1 MTFINPQLTLE
12 NDLEMLQNGFEF
24 EVGELDWYL
33 ESDMVSDKL
42 KDQLREAKKEYNV

>member
-33 ESDMVSDKL
+33 EINEVSDEL